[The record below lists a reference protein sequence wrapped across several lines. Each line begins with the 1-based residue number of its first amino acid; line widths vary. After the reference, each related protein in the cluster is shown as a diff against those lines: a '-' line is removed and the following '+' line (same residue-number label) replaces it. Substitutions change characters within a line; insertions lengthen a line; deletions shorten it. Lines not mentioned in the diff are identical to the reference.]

1 MTQADH
7 VHGRPRDKGV
17 AVCML
22 LKDGLIQRF
31 HSIRDLALPA
41 AARTSHVDEV
51 TVDGLV
57 LGATIEVGKGEL

>member
-1 MTQADH
+1 
-7 VHGRPRDKGV
+7 
-17 AVCML
+17 ML